1 MPYCNNCGNNVVEET
16 DICSN
21 CGQIWNPIAA
31 ETKAAEA
38 KAKEVKASKA
48 KEKAAKAKA
57 KAAPKKP
64 LSRPR
69 NLLIIGFIFITLCFF
84 LVGSDQ
90 SVSGAPLTAVSGVG
104 VLFFLVGIIILII
117 APIKWIR
124 NRLKE
129 RKKS

>member
-1 MPYCNNCGNNVVEET
+1 VPYCNNCGNNVVEET

-31 ETKAAEA
+31 EAKAAEA

-57 KAAPKKP
+57 KAKKAAPKKP
-64 LSRPR
+64 LSRPK

-104 VLFFLVGIIILII
+104 VLFFFGWNNYINYCTNQVD
-117 APIKWIR
+117 KR
-124 NRLKE
+124 
-129 RKKS
+129 

>member
-21 CGQIWNPIAA
+21 CGQIWNPIASEA
-31 ETKAAEA
+31 KAAET

-57 KAAPKKP
+57 KKAAPKKP

-90 SVSGAPLTAVSGVG
+90 SVSGVG
-104 VLFFLVGIIILII
+104 VLFFFISSLIRSLRSILC
-117 APIKWIR
+117 
-124 NRLKE
+124 
-129 RKKS
+129 SGS

>member
-31 ETKAAEA
+31 EAKAAEA

-57 KAAPKKP
+57 KAKKAAPKKP
-64 LSRPR
+64 LSRPK

-104 VLFFLVGIIILII
+104 VLFFFGWNNYINYCTNQVD
-117 APIKWIR
+117 KR
-124 NRLKE
+124 
-129 RKKS
+129 

>member
-1 MPYCNNCGNNVVEET
+1 VPYCNNCGNNVVEET

-31 ETKAAEA
+31 EA

-57 KAAPKKP
+57 KAKKAAPKKP
-64 LSRPR
+64 LSRPK

-104 VLFFLVGIIILII
+104 VLFFFGWNNYINYCTNQVD
-117 APIKWIR
+117 KR
-124 NRLKE
+124 
-129 RKKS
+129 

>member
-1 MPYCNNCGNNVVEET
+1 VPYCNNCGNNVVEET

-90 SVSGAPLTAVSGVG
+90 SVSGVG

>member
-21 CGQIWNPIAA
+21 CGQIWNPIASEA
-31 ETKAAEA
+31 KAAET

-57 KAAPKKP
+57 KKAAPKKP

-90 SVSGAPLTAVSGVG
+90 SVSGVG

-124 NRLKE
+124 VRLKE

>member
-31 ETKAAEA
+31 EAKAAEA

-104 VLFFLVGIIILII
+104 VLFFFGWNNYINYCTNQVD
-117 APIKWIR
+117 KR
-124 NRLKE
+124 
-129 RKKS
+129 

>member
-31 ETKAAEA
+31 EA

-57 KAAPKKP
+57 KAKKAAPKKP
-64 LSRPR
+64 LSRPK

-104 VLFFLVGIIILII
+104 VLFFFGWNNYINYCTNQVD
-117 APIKWIR
+117 KR
-124 NRLKE
+124 
-129 RKKS
+129 

>member
-90 SVSGAPLTAVSGVG
+90 SVSGVG